1 VVIKAR
7 NRQPTIIKV
16 VLRVHNHGS
25 EFLKKKAILI
35 YNQGSQDVFKKSNN
49 CPINCPFVQVLSM
62 GCFSTH
68 HKEISVVLPIVLVGQ
83 QKLTALYRFK

>member
-16 VLRVHNHGS
+16 VRRVHNHGS
-25 EFLKKKAILI
+25 EKKEAILI
-35 YNQGSQDVFKKSNN
+35 YNQGSQDVLKKSNN

-62 GCFSTH
+62 GCSSTH
-68 HKEISVVLPIVLVGQ
+68 QKEILVVLHIVLVGQ
-83 QKLTALYRFK
+83 QKLTVLCKFK